1 LRAFFGIARAAS
13 RVSSVRSAMAAAGDA
28 TALML
33 AKTAS
38 TLTPTQLQRNANAYF
53 LANFNRPEAQG
64 LQVTATSPGTY
75 PDSSTFLLLTSA
87 NEIVT
92 TFDTIGA
99 SLQKRYL
106 AK

>member
-1 LRAFFGIARAAS
+1 LRAFFGIARAAN
-13 RVSSVRSAMAAAGDA
+13 RASSVPSAIQAAGDA
-28 TALML
+28 AALMP

-38 TLTPTQLQRNANAYF
+38 TLTPTQLHRNANAYF
-53 LANFNRPEAQG
+53 LASFNRPEAQS
-64 LQVTATSPGTY
+64 LQVTTTIPGTY
-75 PDSSTFLLLTSA
+75 PDSSKFLLLISA

-92 TFDTIGA
+92 TFDTIGT